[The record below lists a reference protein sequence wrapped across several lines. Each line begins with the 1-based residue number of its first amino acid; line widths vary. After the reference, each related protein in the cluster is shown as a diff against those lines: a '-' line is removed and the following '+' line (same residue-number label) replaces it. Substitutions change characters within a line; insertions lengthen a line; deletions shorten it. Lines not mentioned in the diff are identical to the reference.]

1 MRNSAISFLYDT
13 VKEFPDKLCVADD
26 QEALTFSQ
34 LFSKATSLAEILKQG
49 GQINQPILV
58 YLPKTAQAIMSFAA
72 VLLSGNIYAPV
83 DLKSPKKRLR
93 NIVDNLTPYR
103 IVSTRQYQKDLE
115 ELAVQQQ
122 TIVFLDDI
130 PPHDGT
136 LSIKETVAK
145 SRTVTEKIIDTDPCY
160 VMHTSGSTGI
170 PKGVVVPH
178 RGVVDYIEWAIP
190 CLKVDE
196 NEVIGN
202 QAPLYFDNSTL
213 DIYLSWA
220 TGSELHLIPEN
231 LFVFPAKLIEYLENH
246 KITFVFFVP
255 SVLVN
260 IAKFNLLSPERLPT
274 LKKVIFAGEVMPT
287 KHMAYWQDNLPDKL
301 YANLYGPTEITVDCT
316 YFIVDRKYEP
326 HESLPI
332 GFPCHNSGILILN
345 ENDSLA
351 GVGEQGELCVRGSSL
366 ALGYWNDEEKTNQ
379 VFVQNPLHNNY
390 RDPVYRTGD
399 LVYQNERGEIIF
411 VGRKDFQIKHMGNRI
426 ELGEIETAALT
437 TIPQIDSCCV
447 LYNQEKQEI
456 TLFYEGKDEIPIS
469 QFKKSLAD
477 SVPNYM
483 LPRKIHYFERL
494 PINPSGKIDRKA
506 LQEEF
511 FWARS

>member
-1 MRNSAISFLYDT
+1 MRNSTITFLYET
-13 VKEFPDKLCVADD
+13 VKKFPDKLCIADD
-26 QEALTFSQ
+26 HEVLSFSQ
-34 LFSKATSLAEILKQG
+34 LFSSAFDLAEILKKG
-49 GQINQPILV
+49 GEINQPIV
-58 YLPKTAQAIMSFAA
+58 AYLPKTAQAVVSFAGI
-72 VLLSGNIYAPV
+72 LMSGNFYAPV

-93 NIVDNLTPYR
+93 SILDNLTPYR

-115 ELAVQQQ
+115 ELAVRQQ
-122 TIVFLDDI
+122 TIVFLDNI

-136 LSIKETVAK
+136 LSLDEMVAK
-145 SRTVTEKIIDTDPCY
+145 SRTLTDRIIDTDPCY

-178 RGVVDYIEWAIP
+178 RGIIDYIDWAIQ

-196 NEVIGN
+196 YEIIGS

-220 TGSELHLIPEN
+220 TGAELHLIPEN
-231 LFVFPAKLIEYLENH
+231 LFVFPAKLIEYLEKH
-246 KITFVFFVP
+246 SISFFFFVP

-260 IAKFNLLSPERLPT
+260 IAKLNLLSPDRLPA

-287 KHMAYWQDNLPDKL
+287 KHLAYWQDNLPDKL
-301 YANLYGPTEITVDCT
+301 YVNLYGPTEITVDCT

-326 HESLPI
+326 QESLPI
-332 GFPCHNSGILILN
+332 GFPCHNSGVLILN
-345 ENDSLA
+345 EKDSLA

-366 ALGYWNDEEKTNQ
+366 ALGYWNDEEKTKE
-379 VFVQNPLHNNY
+379 VFLQNPLNNNY

-411 VGRKDFQIKHMGNRI
+411 VGRKDSQIKHMGNRI
-426 ELGEIETAALT
+426 ELGEVETAAMTMPL
-437 TIPQIDSCCV
+437 IDSCCV

-456 TLFYEGKDEIPIS
+456 TLFYEGKHEVPIS
-469 QFKKSLAD
+469 EFKTSLAENL
-477 SVPNYM
+477 PNYM
-483 LPRKIHYFERL
+483 LPRRVHHLESL
-494 PINPSGKIDRKA
+494 PVNPSGKIDRRV
-506 LQEEF
+506 LQDEF
-511 FWARS
+511 F

>member
-13 VKEFPDKLCVADD
+13 VKKFPDKLCVADD
-26 QEALTFSQ
+26 QEALAFAQ
-34 LFSKATSLAEILKQG
+34 LFFRAASLAEVLKEG
-49 GQINQPILV
+49 GKINQPILV

-83 DLKSPKKRLR
+83 DLKSPKKRLQ
-93 NIVDNLTPYR
+93 NMIKNLKPYR
-103 IVSTRQYQKDLE
+103 VISTRQYREDLD
-115 ELAVQQQ
+115 ELSVPQED
-122 TIVFLDDI
+122 TVFLEDLLTYDNTRALDEMI
-130 PPHDGT
+130 EESQRT
-136 LSIKETVAK
+136 T
-145 SRTVTEKIIDTDPCY
+145 SRIIDTDPCY

-220 TGSELHLIPEN
+220 TGSELHLIPES

-246 KITFVFFVP
+246 KITFIFFVP
-255 SVLVN
+255 VVLVN
-260 IAKFNLLSPERLPT
+260 IAKFNLLSPKRLPD

-287 KHMAYWQDNLPDKL
+287 KHLAYWQENLPDKL

-316 YFIVDRKYEP
+316 YFIVNRKYEP
-326 HESLPI
+326 HQTLPI

-345 ENDSLA
+345 EKDSLA

-366 ALGYWNDEEKTNQ
+366 ALGYWNDEEKTKE

-390 RDPVYRTGD
+390 RDPIYRTGD
-399 LVYQNERGEIIF
+399 LVYRNERGEIIL
-411 VGRKDFQIKHMGNRI
+411 VGRKDSQIKHMGNRI
-426 ELGEIETAALT
+426 ELGEIETAAMTL
-437 TIPQIDSCCV
+437 PQIDSCCV

-456 TLFYEGKDEIPIS
+456 TLFYEGKNEIPIS
-469 QFKKSLAD
+469 KFKKSLAD
-477 SVPNYM
+477 AVPNYM
-483 LPRKIHYFERL
+483 LPRKIYYFERL

-511 FWARS
+511 F